1 MLQER
6 KTNVYRKLYE
16 KASLIEKKE
25 AYEKGYSQGQKMVM
39 MMEKKALDEA
49 REEADKII
57 NDAENVLLNAKK
69 RLF

>member
-1 MLQER
+1 
-6 KTNVYRKLYE
+6 
-16 KASLIEKKE
+16 
-25 AYEKGYSQGQKMVM
+25 MVM

-69 RLF
+69 DYSDYLDNKSEDILNLVIEVARQVFKT